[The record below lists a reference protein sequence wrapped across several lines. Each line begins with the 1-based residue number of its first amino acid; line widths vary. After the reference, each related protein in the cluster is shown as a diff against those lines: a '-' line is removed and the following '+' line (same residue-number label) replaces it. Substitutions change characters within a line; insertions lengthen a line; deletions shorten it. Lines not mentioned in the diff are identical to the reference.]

1 MKYMSERMFFVSI
14 LSKAKAMASSRGFKQ
29 TLAVSGS
36 NIFVMGLGF
45 VINILLARE
54 MGVEDFGIFSFAFAV
69 FSFVALFMEFGFYST
84 AAKILADTNDS
95 VTVRKLLG
103 GIFVTYIIINTIF
116 AIFMYVVG
124 IYIDDFFPDKI
135 GYIVR
140 MMAFS
145 GYAYTAPF
153 FMEWVLKGCNKI
165 YLLSQ
170 YNFAG
175 KFIYFIIILI
185 LWLRSNLIIE
195 NVLVAYAV
203 SYAFAIVYCY
213 FRLNPTFMGI
223 KNTLKYIYDSNKIY
237 GWPQYLG
244 RIVDVGSANIDRLLI
259 SYFIDAK
266 SVGLY
271 SLAVSFVSVVSVLGK
286 GIGITKYKSFAG
298 SSVIDKKIRR
308 VVHISTFMAAI
319 LVFVISYGTIY
330 FVLGNAYYDVCI
342 YIFITMFGA
351 YAQGVYT
358 MYNAWLSSHGYA
370 KKLKWASFK
379 MGIANLLVKPIG
391 ICLFSVNGASITFSI
406 GYMYEWY
413 LYFNLYD
420 TLKGR
425 QR

>member
-14 LSKAKAMASSRGFKQ
+14 LSKAKAMASSRSFKQ

-36 NIFVMGLGF
+36 NIFIMGLGF

-95 VTVRKLLG
+95 VTERKLLG

-170 YNFAG
+170 YSLIG
-175 KFIYFIIILI
+175 KLLYFTEIIV
-185 LWLRSNLIIE
+185 LWYVELLAPIT
-195 NVLVAYAV
+195 VLY
-203 SYAFAIVYCY
+203 SYAFAYGIAILWCY
-213 FRLNPTFMGI
+213 MRLRPIFVITRELI
-223 KNTLKYIYDSNKIY
+223 SSIYESNKLY
-237 GWPQYLG
+237 GFPQYIG
-244 RIVDVGSANIDRLLI
+244 RIVDVGSANIDRMLI
-259 SYFIDAK
+259 SYFVNA
-266 SVGLY
+266 STLGLY

-286 GIGITKYKSFAG
+286 SIGITKFKAFANEKNISITVLYYTKIG
-298 SSVIDKKIRR
+298 TIISACVVLVVSYISIYYILNIDYHDTFIYVLLLILGAMAQSIYRIYIDW
-308 VVHISTFMAAI
+308 ISGHGFSQDLRNAALSI
-319 LVFVISYGTIY
+319 SIVNIIAVFSLTGLIGIYGT
-330 FVLGNAYYDVCI
+330 CI
-342 YIFITMFGA
+342 AVT
-351 YAQGVYT
+351 
-358 MYNAWLSSHGYA
+358 LGYA
-370 KKLKWASFK
+370 
-379 MGIANLLVKPIG
+379 
-391 ICLFSVNGASITFSI
+391 FS
-406 GYMYEWY
+406 
-413 LYFNLYD
+413 LYKYIKIYRFYSE
-420 TLKGR
+420 G
-425 QR
+425 

>member
-14 LSKAKAMASSRGFKQ
+14 LSKAKAMASSRSFKQ

-95 VTVRKLLG
+95 VTERKLLG

-170 YNFAG
+170 YSSIG
-175 KFIYFIIILI
+175 KLLYFTEIIVLWYVELLAPITVLYSYAVAYGIAILWCYMRLRPIFVITRELISFIY
-185 LWLRSNLIIE
+185 E
-195 NVLVAYAV
+195 
-203 SYAFAIVYCY
+203 
-213 FRLNPTFMGI
+213 
-223 KNTLKYIYDSNKIY
+223 SNKSY
-237 GWPQYLG
+237 GFPQYIG
-244 RIVDVGSANIDRLLI
+244 RIVDVGSANIDRMLI
-259 SYFIDAK
+259 SYFVNA
-266 SVGLY
+266 STLGLY

-286 GIGITKYKSFAG
+286 SIGITKFKAFANEKNISITVLNYTKIG
-298 SSVIDKKIRR
+298 TIISACVVLMVSYISIYYVLNIDYHDTFIYVLLLILGAIAQSIYRIYIDW
-308 VVHISTFMAAI
+308 ISGHGFSQDLRNAALSI
-319 LVFVISYGTIY
+319 SIVNIIAVFSLTGLMGIYGTCIAVTLGYVFSLYKYIKIY
-330 FVLGNAYYDVCI
+330 RFYSEG
-342 YIFITMFGA
+342 
-351 YAQGVYT
+351 
-358 MYNAWLSSHGYA
+358 
-370 KKLKWASFK
+370 
-379 MGIANLLVKPIG
+379 
-391 ICLFSVNGASITFSI
+391 
-406 GYMYEWY
+406 
-413 LYFNLYD
+413 
-420 TLKGR
+420 
-425 QR
+425 